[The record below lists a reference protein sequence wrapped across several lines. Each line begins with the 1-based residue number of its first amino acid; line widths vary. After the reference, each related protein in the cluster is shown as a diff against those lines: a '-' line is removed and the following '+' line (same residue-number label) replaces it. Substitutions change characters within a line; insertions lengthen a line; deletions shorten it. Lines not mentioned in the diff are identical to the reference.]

1 MKKFLLAIFF
11 ALTAMPELFA
21 QITTSSITGVVLD
34 SKGESLP
41 VASVVAIHTPS
52 GTSYGTTT
60 LTDGRYHIPG
70 MRVGGPYTVK
80 ISFVGYKEQV
90 FDDIY
95 LNLNVAADI
104 NAKLSDDATQLQEVV
119 VSSNR
124 NDIFSSDR
132 TGAAASYGTNLINS
146 VPTIGRRVDVITK
159 YNAYGNGSSFAGQD
173 TRFNNF
179 TIDGSVF
186 NNGFGLGSSAQAGG
200 RTGTTPVSLDAFDE
214 IQLNIAPFDVRQSG
228 FAGST
233 INVVTR
239 SGTND
244 ITGSVYFLSRGTSLL
259 G

>member
-1 MKKFLLAIFF
+1 MMKKLLLAIFF

-41 VASVVAIHTPS
+41 GASVVAVHTPS
-52 GTSYGTTT
+52 GTTYGTTT
-60 LTDGRYHIPG
+60 LTDGRYRMPG
-70 MRVGGPYTVK
+70 MRVGGPYNVK
-80 ISFVGYKEQV
+80 VSFVGYKEQV

-95 LNLNVAADI
+95 LNLNVAADV
-104 NAKLSDDATQLQEVV
+104 NAKLTDDATQLQEVV
-119 VSSNR
+119 VSGNR

-146 VPTIGRRVDVITK
+146 VPTIGRRVDDIIK

-200 RTGTTPVSLDAFDE
+200 RTRTTPRCLDALSD
-214 IQLNIAPFDVRQSG
+214 IQLNLTPRDGRQSWV
-228 FAGST
+228 A
-233 INVVTR
+233 V
-239 SGTND
+239 
-244 ITGSVYFLSRGTSLL
+244 
-259 G
+259 